1 MRGIATLLLSLFWL
15 STAGSVYAEQKDVVG
30 CNDHP
35 LFTRMPTYWIHYCQH
50 VEFDAFLFATGVGK
64 TTRVEGE
71 TWKLSYYPQ
80 ATAASRPSA
89 LQILRNFQNAIRA
102 QGGSVAWTD
111 DKGRETLRLDKD
123 GVEYWVD
130 VTAEFTGKYGLTIV
144 QRKAMA
150 QDIVANAAALAEAL
164 RANGHVSVGGIF
176 FDTGKTDLKPESQAA
191 IAEVAKLLKAD
202 PTLKLYVVGH
212 TDNVGTFDSNVT
224 LSQGRADAVL
234 RSLVQTHGIAAARLR
249 AFGDGP
255 TAPVASNDAEDGRAR
270 NRRVELVKQ

>member
-1 MRGIATLLLSLFWL
+1 MRGIAALLLSLFWL
-15 STAGSVYAEQKDVVG
+15 SIAGSVCAEQKDVNG

-35 LFTRMPTYWIHYCQH
+35 LFTRMPTYWIHHCSH
-50 VEFDAFLFATGVGK
+50 VEFDAFAFATGVGK
-64 TTRVEGE
+64 TERVEGE
-71 TWKLSYYPQ
+71 MWKYGYYPQ

-89 LQILRNFQNAIRA
+89 LQVLRNFENAIRS

-111 DKGRETLRLDKD
+111 NKGRETLRLDKS

-130 VTAEFTGKYGLTIV
+130 VSADFTGKYWLTIV
-144 QRKAMA
+144 QRKGMA
-150 QDIVANAAALAEAL
+150 QDIVANAAALAEGL
-164 RANGHVSVGGIF
+164 RANGHVAVGGIF
-176 FDTGKTDLKPESQAA
+176 FDTGKADLKPESQAA

-202 PTLKLYVVGH
+202 PALKLLVVGH
-212 TDNVGTFDSNVT
+212 TDNVGTFDSNLT
-224 LSQGRADAVL
+224 LSQARAESVM

-249 AFGDGP
+249 AHGDGP